1 MGQSITDGKAKLI
14 QFKSTLFVV
23 FVWRSVQVLALRN
36 GNNKPLVQNK
46 HLLGE
51 NISHNSGVKI
61 NSQGF
66 GKSLGCV
73 RASFPFQVTSEE
85 SLKIKFSF
93 CVPFTHDTTS
103 LKLRT
108 GFWIW
113 IKSLSVFK
121 VNLNT
126 QIIHLLATTH
136 IGNSYNLNQM
146 CCTFQK
152 KWRTAPQKNCWPTVD
167 CRLPFTM
174 KNFSY
179 IRRVFSLH

>member
-1 MGQSITDGKAKLI
+1 MGQSIADGKAKLL
-14 QFKSTLFVV
+14 QVKSLFVV
-23 FVWRSVQVLALRN
+23 FVWRNVQVLALRN
-36 GNNKPLVQNK
+36 GNNKPLVLNK

-61 NSQGF
+61 SSQGF
-66 GKSLGCV
+66 GKSLGCM

-93 CVPFTHDTTS
+93 CVPFTHDTIS

-126 QIIHLLATTH
+126 QIIHVLATTH
-136 IGNSYNLNQM
+136 IGNSYNLNHM

-179 IRRVFSLH
+179 IRCVFSLH